1 SADAEIEVMVRR
13 GEEAL
18 TRFATGFIHQNVA
31 SEINHVL
38 IRVALEGRNAT
49 TSIDGPADDESL
61 GRAIDG
67 VLGGA
72 RVRPPDPEWP
82 GLAPR
87 AEAPAVDHWDDET
100 AAASPDERAAR
111 VRAFVEAAG
120 GLETAGFCSTLA
132 VNLAFANSAG
142 QQLTGRRTG
151 AIIDGIA
158 RTPTAD
164 GSGRHGS
171 VRLGDLDG
179 AAVGARAAGKA
190 R

>member
-61 GRAIDG
+61 GRASDG
-67 VLGGA
+67 VLEAA
-72 RVRPPDPEWP
+72 RGRPPDPEWP

-100 AAASPDERAAR
+100 AAASPDERAAL

-120 GLETAGFCSTLA
+120 GRGTAGVPLA
-132 VNLAFANSAG
+132 LSGKLAF
-142 QQLTGRRTG
+142 
-151 AIIDGIA
+151 
-158 RTPTAD
+158 P
-164 GSGRHGS
+164 
-171 VRLGDLDG
+171 
-179 AAVGARAAGKA
+179 
-190 R
+190 